1 MHEEYKEIIK
11 KSIEYIENHLHEELT
26 TERVASHSAVSMYHF
41 HRIFQ
46 RYVGMSVTDYIRK
59 RRLTHAAQV
68 LVSTERAVI
77 DIAVQY
83 GFSSQE
89 AFTRA
94 FKRMFQ

>member
-1 MHEEYKEIIK
+1 MHEEV
-11 KSIEYIENHLHEELT
+11 T

-46 RYVGMSVTDYIRK
+46 RYIGMSVTDYIRK

-77 DIAVQY
+77 DIAMQY
-83 GFSSQE
+83 GFPHKRRLRELLKECFNCHQRNIESTSSH
-89 AFTRA
+89 FI
-94 FKRMFQ
+94 